1 MGALLL
7 PEGAATK
14 KKKRQFTTVAR
25 VATEAFPIE
34 GHSKM
39 YHLKVKRSRRASSRG
54 IVTAF

>member
-14 KKKRQFTTVAR
+14 KQSTTVAR
-25 VATEAFPIE
+25 VATEAFPRE
-34 GHSKM
+34 GHSNM
-39 YHLKVKRSRRASSRG
+39 YHLNVKRSRRASSRG